1 MKQMITTLILSW
13 PIILRVLRQTEA
25 VENAID
31 NSTGMAYEVMNL
43 PPHVIGVQVS

>member
-1 MKQMITTLILSW
+1 MANHDEGIPTD
-13 PIILRVLRQTEA
+13 REA

-43 PPHVIGVQVS
+43 PPYVIGVQVSQGLK